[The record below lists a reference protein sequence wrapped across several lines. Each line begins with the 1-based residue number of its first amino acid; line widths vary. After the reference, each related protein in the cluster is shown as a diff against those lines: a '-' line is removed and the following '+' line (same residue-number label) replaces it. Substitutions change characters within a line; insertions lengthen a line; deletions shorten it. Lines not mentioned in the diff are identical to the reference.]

1 VVPLEPV
8 EVHVLVHPEATDT
21 RPTGGLFVLQR
32 LPTKAIKPCPFI
44 EGSHAY
50 LKKFM
55 GMIKSEYG
63 MTNPQWVT
71 AWRKWIETAPSSDSV
86 NEYIDTHPEKYH
98 IPFRDLL
105 FGDLSLDDSEVLARV
120 RVSRVAGVAS
130 KNLKKVET
138 AESVQWTGNG
148 GQRHKVQPFR
158 PLGGE
163 DVVQVS
169 AAASRK
175 RQRKG
180 GDVTVTAKRKRRPSG
195 RSAHVEVVDCDDS
208 AELAEELDEDNASRA
223 IKAPVLK
230 KARTR
235 KKVVP
240 SKPQRRRALVDSS
253 DEDSVSSESSSD
265 EDVTAVQPRQSSNRL
280 AATSACALMRQQ
292 VANDTASDE
301 SDGSEADAPAPA
313 PVEKSGS
320 RAGAGLS
327 LKCRPRSMRIVESDE
342 EEESTPVLGPD
353 DIADGSEDEEED
365 EEEVGNSD
373 GEASDGELD
382 AAIYQCPDEMGF
394 VAVKPGRKQRVG
406 GSWRDATYIRIYGCA
421 SYYLN
426 WQFRH
431 VASGVIYTIK
441 NVVRNVNCENDS
453 DTMYYKSERI
463 SSGSRSSSSSSQ
475 YEYFKC
481 IDLMT
486 TQKKYRLYEWMKS
499 SCKKNSGKR
508 VKQVYPGWAILQDD
522 DIVITT

>member
-1 VVPLEPV
+1 MVPLEPV
-8 EVHVLVHPEATDT
+8 EVHVLVHPEATDI

-208 AELAEELDEDNASRA
+208 AELAEELDEDNASRE

-235 KKVVP
+235 KKVAP
-240 SKPQRRRALVDSS
+240 SKPQRRRALVHSS

-313 PVEKSGS
+313 PVEKSG
-320 RAGAGLS
+320 
-327 LKCRPRSMRIVESDE
+327 
-342 EEESTPVLGPD
+342 
-353 DIADGSEDEEED
+353 
-365 EEEVGNSD
+365 
-373 GEASDGELD
+373 
-382 AAIYQCPDEMGF
+382 
-394 VAVKPGRKQRVG
+394 
-406 GSWRDATYIRIYGCA
+406 
-421 SYYLN
+421 
-426 WQFRH
+426 
-431 VASGVIYTIK
+431 
-441 NVVRNVNCENDS
+441 
-453 DTMYYKSERI
+453 
-463 SSGSRSSSSSSQ
+463 
-475 YEYFKC
+475 
-481 IDLMT
+481 
-486 TQKKYRLYEWMKS
+486 
-499 SCKKNSGKR
+499 
-508 VKQVYPGWAILQDD
+508 
-522 DIVITT
+522 